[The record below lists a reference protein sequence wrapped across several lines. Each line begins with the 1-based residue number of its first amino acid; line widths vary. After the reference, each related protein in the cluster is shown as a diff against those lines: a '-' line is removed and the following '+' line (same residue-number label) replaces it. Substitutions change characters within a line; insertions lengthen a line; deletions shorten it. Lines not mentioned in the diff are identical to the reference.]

1 MATKYT
7 YTNGNNYT
15 KNNYFLLSSWNY
27 GSYSPTNPFY
37 KSHIYSSKT
46 NIKTHPNTLANKKSF
61 FRSTTSAQ
69 LTTSNLPYSQN
80 TKRRLKEEERIV
92 TNELL
97 DCFNHY
103 NKMQKHLKKGT
114 FRPKSVNRILNTKLI
129 QDSNYLDTKN
139 FDKNKKKLKSNTSD
153 YRCKYKYK
161 LTFTEWLDVK
171 NKQRVIFNDIIR
183 KQKEEEKI
191 IEIANKKIDDKYQE
205 IKEQKYKEWV
215 KKKDIELILKK
226 KEEKNK
232 ELIKEEEKKLK
243 EEKKEEVMNNWFKLQ
258 AKKMEKEILEKREK
272 MQKQQKNANLKK
284 LEKKQKQILNRKA
297 FKEWIEKKEK
307 EIKKRKNEERKQ
319 REKEEEKKKRDY
331 LKKKVKSF
339 TIGPYTDAAALKEV
353 QNLLVENNLNK
364 EEDEYFQDNSE
375 YESGQ

>member
-1 MATKYT
+1 MSTKYT
-7 YTNGNNYT
+7 YTNGNNYQ

-46 NIKTHPNTLANKKSF
+46 NIKTHPNALSNKKTF

-69 LTTSNLPYSQN
+69 LTSSNVPYSQN
-80 TKRRLKEEERIV
+80 TKRHLKEEERIV

-97 DCFNHY
+97 NCFNHY

-129 QDSNYLDTKN
+129 QDNNYLDSKN
-139 FDKNKKKLKSNTSD
+139 NEKNRKKLKSNTSD
-153 YRCKYKYK
+153 YKHNYKYK

-171 NKQRVIFNDIIR
+171 NRQRVIFNDIIK

-205 IKEQKYKEWV
+205 VKEQKFKEWV
-215 KKKDIELILKK
+215 KKKEKELNVKKEDEKK
-226 KEEKNK
+226 KK
-232 ELIKEEEKKLK
+232 LLKEEEKKLK
-243 EEKKEEVMNNWFKLQ
+243 EERKEEIMNNWFKLQ
-258 AKKMEKEILEKREK
+258 AKKMEKEIMENREK
-272 MQKQQKNANLKK
+272 IHIEQKNANLKK

-297 FKEWIEKKEK
+297 FKEWKEKKEK
-307 EIKKRKNEERKQ
+307 EIKKRKNEEKKQ
-319 REKEEEKKKRDY
+319 KEKEEEKKKRDY
-331 LKKKVKSF
+331 LKKRVKSF
-339 TIGPYTDAAALKEV
+339 IIGPYTDAAALKEV
-353 QNLLVENNLNK
+353 QNILVENNLNK
-364 EEDEYFQDNSE
+364 EEDENFQDNSE
-375 YESGQ
+375 YESRQ